1 MAILRVI
8 NPKAK
13 LHVDMPVSV
22 DVLKAPAL
30 VFFIKTFIK
39 RLERNKDFYHPKRIY
54 FAIPKIVVE
63 NS

>member
-39 RLERNKDFYHPKRIY
+39 GLERNKDFITRNAYTVRFLK
-54 FAIPKIVVE
+54 
-63 NS
+63 

>member
-1 MAILRVI
+1 M
-8 NPKAK
+8 
-13 LHVDMPVSV
+13 DMLVSM

-54 FAIPKIVVE
+54 CAIPKIVVE